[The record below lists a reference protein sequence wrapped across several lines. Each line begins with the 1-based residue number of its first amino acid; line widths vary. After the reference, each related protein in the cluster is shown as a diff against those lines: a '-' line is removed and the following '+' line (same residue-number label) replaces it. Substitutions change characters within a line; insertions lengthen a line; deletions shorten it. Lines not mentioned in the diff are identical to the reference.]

1 MPDPDIVELELEF
14 QGLSI
19 SVRGPAGSAASFVRG
34 LESNSVSANS
44 SGFQQS
50 PVSGHHHASAAGSF
64 SGLSPV
70 ASAPSVAA
78 STSSES
84 RAVVLSSFPEIPQ
97 DLLRLANRLSGS
109 RLSGPQ
115 RVQRAWTCG
124 CWAGAVLAGR
134 VPSPNQAEQLELA
147 NRYYCVLSCA
157 RLSEPRVFTSSRQFF
172 SAVGRLEGSDTVC
185 QAFPS
190 ESEAKIYFRGAG
202 VPFPADL
209 N

>member
-34 LESNSVSANS
+34 NS

-64 SGLSPV
+64 SGISPV

-78 STSSES
+78 ATSSES
-84 RAVVLSSFPEIPQ
+84 RAAVLGSFPEVPQ

-134 VPSPNQAEQLELA
+134 VPSP
-147 NRYYCVLSCA
+147 
-157 RLSEPRVFTSSRQFF
+157 SR
-172 SAVGRLEGSDTVC
+172 AVGIGKSLLLCLILC
-185 QAFPS
+185 QTF
-190 ESEAKIYFRGAG
+190 
-202 VPFPADL
+202 
-209 N
+209 